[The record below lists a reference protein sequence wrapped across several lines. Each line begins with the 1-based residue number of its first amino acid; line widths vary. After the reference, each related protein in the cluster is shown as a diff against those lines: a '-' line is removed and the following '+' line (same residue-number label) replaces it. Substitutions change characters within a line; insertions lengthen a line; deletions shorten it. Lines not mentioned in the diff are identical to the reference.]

1 VLATSEISVIFRNFI
16 ILAYYSVL
24 IMFLICTLLFAC
36 TVSCQ
41 HLVEWRSGCSL
52 HCLVLMRTTNHVL
65 DSSVDWSLYINVKK
79 KKKLFFTTYMA
90 GIKVI
95 STSSGFAAVQRE
107 TIKRK
112 TLKILAKFG
121 VAAPSPWGK
130 HQNLNPREN
139 HPGHS
144 SNRNCKRLFRS
155 CYGFPTNVPP
165 VSPLTFCQNFVEKIP
180 CPSP

>member
-1 VLATSEISVIFRNFI
+1 MTRRFGEIRVSAIVPISLKRGVMFGGSLLGYRAISPQPVTHIIFMI
-16 ILAYYSVL
+16 
-24 IMFLICTLLFAC
+24 
-36 TVSCQ
+36 
-41 HLVEWRSGCSL
+41 HRSSK
-52 HCLVLMRTTNHVL
+52 R
-65 DSSVDWSLYINVKK
+65 
-79 KKKLFFTTYMA
+79 A
-90 GIKVI
+90 IKVI

-107 TIKRK
+107 TFKRK